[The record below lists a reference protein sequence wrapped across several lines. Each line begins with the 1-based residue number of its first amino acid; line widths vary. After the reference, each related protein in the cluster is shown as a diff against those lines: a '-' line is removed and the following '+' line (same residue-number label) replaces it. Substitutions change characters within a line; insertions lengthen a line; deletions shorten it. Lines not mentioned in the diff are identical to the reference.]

1 MIVKFYFLLIFRAG
15 SCSSNKVC
23 CINEYVNIGTTQET
37 PIIGDSVNNNV
48 RSCGI
53 GKSPPSTINSDN
65 IGTRIV
71 NPEGTFTIYLKFKKY
86 KNNFFK

>member
-1 MIVKFYFLLIFRAG
+1 MSKYYVFISRAG

-37 PIIGDSVNNNV
+37 PITGDPANNNV

-53 GKSPPSTINSDN
+53 GKSPPNTINSDN
-65 IGTRIV
+65 IGTRII
-71 NPEGTFTIYLKFKKY
+71 NAEGTFTIYLKLIQHKDNLFK
-86 KNNFFK
+86 